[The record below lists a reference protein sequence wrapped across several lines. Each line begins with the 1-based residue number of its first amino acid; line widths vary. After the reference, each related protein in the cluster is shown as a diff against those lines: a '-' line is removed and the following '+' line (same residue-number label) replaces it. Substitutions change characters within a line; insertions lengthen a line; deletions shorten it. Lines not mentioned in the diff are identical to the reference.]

1 MNGGSGFFYCENNN
15 LTLEDVP
22 IGLLWSSK
30 GTYECL
36 GRSSLAGA
44 RHAIDRINRSGRYG
58 FRLCAREYDPRGGA
72 EAYRDGAAALL
83 EQGVRHIFGASTSAS
98 RKDIIPD
105 LQQHGALLWY
115 SCSYEGFESNENVV
129 YLGATPNQAL
139 LPLLRYALHAYGK
152 TAFLIG
158 SNYVWGWESNRITR
172 EVLRISGGEV
182 LGERYLHLGSTTG
195 IDELVDALL
204 VRPPAFVL
212 NNLVGESSYA
222 FLQTLDAASQRL
234 GLRLPVLSYD
244 LTEAEL
250 EKIGPLEA
258 LSLLTAGPFFEES
271 APEFTRRQYA
281 GHGQMRLSHFYTG
294 AHVSIELF
302 AEARAACGNDDPGQL
317 LAWLYERPVATS
329 IGAIQ
334 LCSRNNHGALP
345 CHIAELAGNRFRIV
359 HTEPHPIEADPY
371 LTQTDLR
378 TFESLSVDSTR
389 PRLRIV
395 K

>member
-1 MNGGSGFFYCENNN
+1 MAVQAFFIAEIV
-15 LTLEDVP
+15 TLKCEDVP
-22 IGLLWSSK
+22 IGLLWSRE
-30 GTYECL
+30 GTYERL

-44 RHAIDRINRSGRYG
+44 EHAIDRINRSGRYG
-58 FRLCAREYDPRGGA
+58 FRLRVLENDPRGEG
-72 EAYRDGAAALL
+72 EAYRDGAIALL
-83 EQGVRHIFGASTSAS
+83 DQGVRNIFGATTSAS

-105 LQQHGALLWY
+105 LQQHAALLWY

-139 LPLLRYALHAYGK
+139 LPLLRYALGAFGK
-152 TAFLIG
+152 TAFLTG

-172 EVLRISGGEV
+172 EVVQRAGGEV
-182 LGERYLHLGSTTG
+182 LGERYLHLGSTAG

-204 VRPPAFVL
+204 ACQPAFVL

-222 FLQTLDAASQRL
+222 FLQTLDKASRRL
-234 GLRLPVLSYD
+234 ALRVPVLSYD

-250 EKIGPLEA
+250 EKIGSLDA
-258 LSLLTAGPFFEES
+258 LRLLTAGPYFEES
-271 APEFTRRQYA
+271 ALLFTRRQCAAY
-281 GHGQMRLSHFYTG
+281 GKMRLSHFYTG

-302 AEARAACGNDDPGQL
+302 AEARAACGNDDPGNL
-317 LAWLYERPVATS
+317 LAWLHENPVVTS
-329 IGAIQ
+329 IGKVQ

-345 CHIAELAGNRFRIV
+345 CHIAELAGDRFSIV
-359 HTEPHPIEADPY
+359 HSEPDPIEADPY

-378 TFESLSVDSTR
+378 TFETSSIEATV

>member
-1 MNGGSGFFYCENNN
+1 VAVQAFFIAESIT
-15 LTLEDVP
+15 LKLEDVP
-22 IGLLWSSK
+22 IGLLWSRE
-30 GTYECL
+30 GTYESL

-44 RHAIDRINRSGRYG
+44 GHAIDRINRSGRYG
-58 FRLCAREYDPRGGA
+58 FHLRALEYDPRGEG
-72 EAYRDGAAALL
+72 EAYRDGAIALL
-83 EQGVRHIFGASTSAS
+83 DQGVRNIFGATTSAS

-139 LPLLRYALHAYGK
+139 LPLLRYALDAFGK
-152 TAFLIG
+152 TAFLTG

-172 EVLRISGGEV
+172 EVLQIAGGEV
-182 LGERYLHLGSTTG
+182 LGERYLHLGSTAG
-195 IDELVDALL
+195 IDELVGALL
-204 VRPPAFVL
+204 ASAPAFVL

-222 FLQTLDAASQRL
+222 FLQTLDKASQRL
-234 GLRLPVLSYD
+234 GLSLPVLSYD

-258 LSLLTAGPFFEES
+258 LRLLTAGPYFEES
-271 APEFTRRQYA
+271 APVFTRRQYF
-281 GHGQMRLSHFYTG
+281 GYGQMRLSHFYTG

-302 AEARAACGNDDPGQL
+302 AEARAACGNDDPGNL
-317 LAWLYERPVATS
+317 LAWLHENPVATS
-329 IGAIQ
+329 IGKVQ
-334 LCSRNNHGALP
+334 LCPRNNHGALP
-345 CHIAELAGNRFRIV
+345 CHIAELAGERFRIV
-359 HTEPHPIEADPY
+359 HSEPHPIEADPY

-378 TFESLSVDSTR
+378 AFENASIEATV